1 MIIIKKTIVFI
12 ALSSLWLSFS
22 CRQKTDISE
31 NSTSYKDSLQ
41 KESSLIEDLIQQ
53 NNSFT
58 IQEDL
63 SGQVQILSDLE
74 FVEKITDV
82 SNPKGFQY
90 KGTTPCIIDFY
101 ADWCRPCVHMIP
113 MYEALSKKYQGKVI
127 FYKLNTDRAPG
138 IALAF
143 NIKSI
148 PTLLFMKRNAQ
159 PTMIVGAPTQE
170 ELEEAIETVL
180 LNE

>member
-1 MIIIKKTIVFI
+1 MINTILFLMI
-12 ALSSLWLSFS
+12 SCTLLFFS
-22 CRQKTDISE
+22 CRQGQNQSE
-31 NSTSYKDSLQ
+31 NSANTTDTLPE
-41 KESSLIEDLIQQ
+41 ESTLLEDLLQQ
-53 NNSFT
+53 NN
-58 IQEDL
+58 IPIIHEDL

-74 FVEKITDV
+74 FVKKITEV

-101 ADWCRPCVHMIP
+101 ADWCGPCVRMIP
-113 MYEALSKKYQGKVI
+113 MYNELAKKYQGKVI

-148 PTLLFMKRNAQ
+148 PTLLFMKRNTQ
-159 PTMIVGAPTQE
+159 PTKIVGAPTRE
-170 ELEEAIETVL
+170 ELEKAIETVL
-180 LNE
+180 LGE

>member
-1 MIIIKKTIVFI
+1 MTTKNAILFLTMSCT
-12 ALSSLWLSFS
+12 LLLFS
-22 CRQKTDISE
+22 CRQGQNSSE
-31 NSTSYKDSLQ
+31 NDTNTNDTLQ
-41 KESSLIEDLIQQ
+41 EDNTLLDNLMSQ
-53 NNSFT
+53 NSVPV
-58 IQEDL
+58 IHEDL

-90 KGTTPCIIDFY
+90 KGQTPCIIDFY
-101 ADWCRPCVHMIP
+101 ADWCGPCVRMIP
-113 MYEALSKKYQGKVI
+113 MYNELAQKYQGKVI

-143 NIKSI
+143 DIKSI
-148 PTLLFMKRNAQ
+148 PVLLLMKRNAQ
-159 PTMIVGAPTQE
+159 PAKIVGAPTRE
-170 ELEEAIETVL
+170 ELEKAIETVL